1 MFFPGRR
8 VLGATGD
15 RSETGSW
22 RTIRGSS
29 AARTGPGC
37 RNPDPV
43 IQPPFSDA
51 PAVRRVAITSV
62 GAYLP
67 DKVLS
72 NADFEQMVDTS
83 DRWIVERTG
92 IRERRVVDP
101 GTGCSFLASRA
112 AEDALRRRGLPA
124 DELDLIVVATVTP
137 DMIFPATACLVQDQI
152 GAGRAWGFDLSAACS
167 GFNFALAAGTQFV
180 ASGAA
185 DRAMVIG
192 ADVMTSITDYEDRTT
207 CVLFGDA
214 AGAVLLEAAD
224 EGEGILGF
232 NNQVD
237 GSGRDLL
244 NMPAGGSLRPPSHE
258 TVERREHFMRQQG
271 QAVFRFAV
279 RSSADAAE
287 ALLAELGLA
296 REDVS
301 FLICHQANARIIDA
315 IAKRLRLPPE
325 RVVKT
330 IHKYGNTTAASIP
343 TALRDA
349 LDRSLIA
356 PGELLLFSS
365 VGAGLTIGTAAVRW
379 GGERRAAEPR

>member
-1 MFFPGRR
+1 M
-8 VLGATGD
+8 
-15 RSETGSW
+15 
-22 RTIRGSS
+22 
-29 AARTGPGC
+29 
-37 RNPDPV
+37 

-349 LDRSLIA
+349 LDRSLVA

>member
-1 MFFPGRR
+1 M
-8 VLGATGD
+8 
-15 RSETGSW
+15 
-22 RTIRGSS
+22 
-29 AARTGPGC
+29 
-37 RNPDPV
+37 

-137 DMIFPATACLVQDQI
+137 DMVFPATACLVQDQI

-349 LDRSLIA
+349 LDRSLVA

>member
-1 MFFPGRR
+1 M
-8 VLGATGD
+8 
-15 RSETGSW
+15 
-22 RTIRGSS
+22 
-29 AARTGPGC
+29 
-37 RNPDPV
+37 
-43 IQPPFSDA
+43 
-51 PAVRRVAITSV
+51 
-62 GAYLP
+62 
-67 DKVLS
+67 
-72 NADFEQMVDTS
+72 
-83 DRWIVERTG
+83 
-92 IRERRVVDP
+92 
-101 GTGCSFLASRA
+101 
-112 AEDALRRRGLPA
+112 
-124 DELDLIVVATVTP
+124 
-137 DMIFPATACLVQDQI
+137 
-152 GAGRAWGFDLSAACS
+152 
-167 GFNFALAAGTQFV
+167 
-180 ASGAA
+180 
-185 DRAMVIG
+185 
-192 ADVMTSITDYEDRTT
+192 
-207 CVLFGDA
+207 
-214 AGAVLLEAAD
+214 LLEAAD

-258 TVERREHFMRQQG
+258 TVERGEHFMRQQG

-349 LDRSLIA
+349 LDRSLVA

-365 VGAGLTIGTAAVRW
+365 V
-379 GGERRAAEPR
+379 EPD